1 MTIYA
6 TVKEAILEEYRNG
19 MSQPKIATK
28 YRLSQEQV
36 ARICSDEFTCATL
49 TLGCVQNMFPDATI
63 DLHGGR
69 IEISSVPSEEEIARH
84 EAYEQFRKDAIAE
97 IARLDLPAET
107 LKTVLQ
113 TLLLV
118 PLNFRPTYE

>member
-49 TLGCVQNMFPDATI
+49 TLGCVQNMFP
-63 DLHGGR
+63 GGNR
-69 IEISSVPSEEEIARH
+69 SLASNLTHTHVS
-84 EAYEQFRKDAIAE
+84 
-97 IARLDLPAET
+97 
-107 LKTVLQ
+107 
-113 TLLLV
+113 
-118 PLNFRPTYE
+118 